1 MYQTLKVDPGILMP
15 ELPYDL
21 LCLSHF
27 LREGK
32 DS

>member
-1 MYQTLKVDPGILMP
+1 MYQILKVNPGILMP
-15 ELPYDL
+15 ELLNDL
-21 LCLSHF
+21 LFLSHF